1 MQSRS
6 HTNSRCRV
14 HCCGWTYFGAKKL
27 KKQHTRA
34 RIEQSTSKQGEV
46 SAVPEWNRNLI
57 EQNEEKNEEN
67 KEKNCQHKIQHVT
80 VQSDT
85 HELNSSIYWGGMR
98 YWNPL
103 NDFYNSTQ
111 KKNSSTTEQQWARV
125 DLTMNRVVTY
135 VGSWGER
142 EKRQRLVEQT
152 IGWNMPDWCERLT
165 FKERL
170 KLRNR
175 EITIIIRR
183 WSKASLDRGPMIFAQ
198 ALDRRV

>member
-1 MQSRS
+1 M
-6 HTNSRCRV
+6 
-14 HCCGWTYFGAKKL
+14 
-27 KKQHTRA
+27 
-34 RIEQSTSKQGEV
+34 
-46 SAVPEWNRNLI
+46 
-57 EQNEEKNEEN
+57 
-67 KEKNCQHKIQHVT
+67 
-80 VQSDT
+80 QSDT

-111 KKNSSTTEQQWARV
+111 KNSSTTEQQWARV

-183 WSKASLDRGPMIFAQ
+183 WSKASLDRGPHDIRSSPRSTSLEKVADECNWVLGLSHFSAELTGRVTEINLETIFKLKFRPAKTINAQ
-198 ALDRRV
+198 QTTTYGQTYYACLSRIIF